1 MIRFCISS
9 TDGNCLLNSSGKV
22 LPNLYSLIP
31 IGLLISFKE
40 YSATRL
46 FLLLQ
51 SNNPIVGLSVS
62 FFQFSVYCREIK
74 IQLSRI
80 FGLEVACFEFNY
92 DITAEIKV
100 VKQQIDIKIVAADG
114 QVILITEK
122 SKARAEFKQ
131 Q

>member
-62 FFQFSVYCREIK
+62 FFQFSVYWREIK